1 MQSRSGLLCVYVPV
15 MDASDTPSSFTP
27 RDEAN
32 ALTVL
37 AFRNGFLEELHSG
50 RHDAVLNDPNISRI
64 TNDEMKRLMIETSER
79 LAKLLH
85 LKETDPQEYLRKLE
99 FAWRYCRNWDRTW
112 PLEDK

>member
-1 MQSRSGLLCVYVPV
+1 MLEEEQEVE
-15 MDASDTPSSFTP
+15 FTF

-37 AFRNGFLEELHSG
+37 AFRNGFLEELHAG
-50 RHDAVLNDPNISRI
+50 RYHPALDDPEVSRI
-64 TNDEMKRLMIETSER
+64 SNDEMKRLMIETSER

-85 LKETDPQEYLRKLE
+85 LKETNPEEYLKQLD

-112 PLEDK
+112 PLPVKKSD